1 MSYCKDLKDGDL
13 IMVAYSNRMHPAVF
27 SSVGIRQNP
36 RFYLMSQGKIDYLR
50 QHGTIYRDYLT
61 RDNWQKSIVKVNP
74 NDMDD
79 SVRHMYDEFINLLQE
94 KGKL

>member
-1 MSYCKDLKDGDL
+1 MSYCKDLKAGDL
-13 IMVAYSNRMHPAVF
+13 IMVAYSNKMHPAVF
-27 SSVGIRQNP
+27 SSVGIRKNP
-36 RFYLMSQGKIDYLR
+36 RFYIISDSRLRNFKERGYL
-50 QHGTIYRDYLT
+50 YRDYLT

-79 SVRHMYDEFINLLQE
+79 SVRHMYDEFLNLLQE